1 LRFCKLVFPAGRS
14 NQRSRI
20 VIIVHSHSIVDATTV
35 LPVVIVEE
43 SIIISV
49 HTIVVVSEDGIHVS
63 VVGICLILLEDIP
76 TNNRVSCVLIIRV
89 SSILAISAILLEDLI
104 VTITIED
111 TVLHCIGILLIG
123 STLEGVILALCKNI
137 VTLIH
142 RRDDFKC
149 DKSKVQLQQL
159 TKVRKQFKRIGLV
172 LM

>member
-1 LRFCKLVFPAGRS
+1 MRFRKLVFPAGRS

-49 HTIVVVSEDGIHVS
+49 HTIVVSEDGIHVS
-63 VVGICLILLEDIP
+63 IVGICLILLEDIP

-89 SSILAISAILLEDLI
+89 SSILAISTILLEDLI

-159 TKVRKQFKRIGLV
+159 TKVRKQFKRKCLV

>member
-1 LRFCKLVFPAGRS
+1 MRFSKLVFPAGRS

-20 VIIVHSHSIVDATTV
+20 VIIIHSHSIVDATTV

-89 SSILAISAILLEDLI
+89 SSILAISTILLEDLI

-123 STLEGVILALCKNI
+123 SLEGVILALCKNI

-159 TKVRKQFKRIGLV
+159 TKVRKQFKRKCLV